1 MSLKKHKP
9 FKLEDL
15 KPCPFCGGDA
25 YYSDD
30 FSKPYF
36 FHKDMIYRHVV
47 TCMTCGA
54 TIERFT
60 NGHKT
65 MREAYDMMAG
75 LWNRRTGVNDG
86 EQTQDNECDNA
97 GCDEG

>member
-1 MSLKKHKP
+1 MKKHKP

-25 YYSDD
+25 YYLDD
-30 FSKPYF
+30 YSKPYF
-36 FHKDMIYRHVV
+36 LHKGMRIFRCTV
-47 TCMTCGA
+47 TCMRCGA

-60 NGHKT
+60 NGHKP
-65 MREAYDMMAG
+65 RGEAYDMMAG

-86 EQTQDNECDNA
+86 EQNEDHECDN
-97 GCDEG
+97 GGRDEG